1 MTETK
6 RTVAPC
12 VTMRTEDLH
21 AMIEAAARKAAD
33 EAVKA

>member
-6 RTVAPC
+6 RTVDPY

-21 AMIEAAARKAAD
+21 ALIEAAARKAAD
-33 EAVKA
+33 EAVKE